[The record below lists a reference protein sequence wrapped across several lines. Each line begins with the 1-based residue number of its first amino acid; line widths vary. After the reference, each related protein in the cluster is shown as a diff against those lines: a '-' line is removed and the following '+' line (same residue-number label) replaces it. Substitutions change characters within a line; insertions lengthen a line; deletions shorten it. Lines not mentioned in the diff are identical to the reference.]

1 MAESHGERIAR
12 LEERIQA
19 YEDAEESRDE
29 DRKTILSKLE
39 KIDNEFSRY
48 RGFVGGILLIVTAI
62 VTFVKMF
69 GEQIGDFLSK

>member
-12 LEERIQA
+12 LEARLEA